1 MAIKQP
7 APVVRTIIP
16 YPAHFSAVGDDQI
29 HLAIPDFP
37 QASNT
42 AGSRQ
47 GAALWALQMI
57 QAQLKDAALDEM
69 SLPVPTAQPSPA
81 SIAAPGLRT
90 VPLSGLTYNAILE
103 VSIALDD
110 PMSTP
115 TVSISNKIP
124 PKDV

>member
-1 MAIKQP
+1 MPSKAKP

-42 AGSRQ
+42 SGSRQ

-57 QAQLKDAALDEM
+57 QSSLKDEQLDQ
-69 SLPVPTAQPSPA
+69 LPTPTAQPSPE
-81 SIAAPGLRT
+81 SLVAPNLRT
-90 VPLSGLTYNAILE
+90 TPPGQLTYNATLE
-103 VSIALDD
+103 ISIDLDD
-110 PMSTP
+110 PLARP
-115 TVSISNKIP
+115 TFSISNKIP
-124 PKDV
+124 SKDV